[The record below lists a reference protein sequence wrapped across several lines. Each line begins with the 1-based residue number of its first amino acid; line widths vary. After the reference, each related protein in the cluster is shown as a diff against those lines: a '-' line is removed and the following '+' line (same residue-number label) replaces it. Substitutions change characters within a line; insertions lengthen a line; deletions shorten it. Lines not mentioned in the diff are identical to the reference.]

1 MTAETRRALVVGGG
15 IAGPVLGMFLR
26 RAGVEATVFEARPA
40 PQDEAGAFL
49 NLAPNGRA
57 VLAELGIAGEVDA
70 AGTPT
75 TGIEFVNH
83 RGKRL
88 GRNPEQLLLIKRGA
102 LNRVLREQ
110 AVERGVSVE
119 FAKRL
124 VGLHDDGGSVT
135 ARFAD
140 GGEATGHVLVGC
152 DGIHSATRRA
162 ILSDGPAPVYTGL
175 VGTGGFV
182 RLPEGPEPSP
192 VMEMTFGLRA
202 FFGYQVTPS
211 GEIFWFQNTPE
222 PTDPTG
228 LQAGGLGGDDQR
240 WKTRLVQ
247 LHRDDHEPIP
257 TMLQAAAPHGIGRFP
272 IYDLATLPTWHTGRV
287 ALAGDAAHVMGP
299 HTGQGSAMALEDAMV
314 LAQCLRDI
322 PDVETAL
329 ANYEHRR
336 RPRVERVVK
345 LTRRV
350 GNTKTPGPFGRAV
363 RDRVLPVVLPLGV
376 KQTAKLYAHHI
387 DWDET
392 LTTTV

>member
-1 MTAETRRALVVGGG
+1 MASHPRVLAVGAG

-26 RAGVEATVFEARPA
+26 RAGVEVAVFEGRPG

-57 VLAELGIAGEVDA
+57 VLDALGVGEAVEA

-83 RGKRL
+83 RGKRIGYNAEGL
-88 GRNPEQLLLIKRGA
+88 VLIKRGA

-110 AVERGVSVE
+110 AIRHGVSVE

-124 VGLHDDGGSVT
+124 VDVADDGSGVT

-140 GGEATGHVLVGC
+140 GTETTGDVLVGC
-152 DGIHSATRRA
+152 DGVHSMTRRA
-162 ILSDGPAPVYTGL
+162 VLPDGPVPAYTGL

-182 RLPEGPEPSP
+182 RLPDGPQPSP
-192 VMEMTFGLRA
+192 VMQMTFGLRA

-222 PTDPTG
+222 PTEPEPTDI
-228 LQAGGLGGDDQR
+228 DDQER
-240 WKTRLVQ
+240 WKARLLD

-257 TMLQAAAPHGIGRFP
+257 AMVQATDGGIGRFP
-272 IYDLATLPTWHTGRV
+272 IHDLATLPSWHAGRV
-287 ALAGDAAHVMGP
+287 VLVGDAAHVMGP

-314 LAQCLRDI
+314 LAMCLRDI
-322 PDVETAL
+322 PDVKQAL
-329 ANYEHRR
+329 AAYERIR

-345 LTRRV
+345 LTRRI
-350 GNTKTPGPFGRAV
+350 GNTKSPGPLGRAV
-363 RDRVLPVVLPLGV
+363 RDRILPLVLPLGF
-376 KQTAKLYAHHI
+376 KQTAKIHDHRI
-387 DWDET
+387 DWDERV
-392 LTTTV
+392 TTGAAT

>member
-1 MTAETRRALVVGGG
+1 MATQARRALIVGGG

-26 RAGVEATVFEARPA
+26 RAGVEPTVFETRPE
-40 PQDEAGAFL
+40 PRDEVGAFL

-57 VLAELGIAGEVDA
+57 VLDALGIGVDIDA

-75 TGIEFVNH
+75 RGIEFVNH
-83 RGKRL
+83 RGKHL
-88 GRNPEQLLLIKRGA
+88 GRNPDELLLIKRGA

-110 AVERGVSVE
+110 AVEHGVGVE

-124 VGLHDDGGSVT
+124 VGLSDDGGRVT

-140 GGEATGHVLVGC
+140 GSDATGDVLVGC
-152 DGIHSATRRA
+152 DGIHSVTRRA
-162 ILSDGPAPVYTGL
+162 ILPDGPAPAYTGL

-182 RLPEGPEPSP
+182 HLSDGPEPNP

-222 PTDPTG
+222 PTEPQETSS
-228 LQAGGLGGDDQR
+228 GDDEDRR
-240 WKTRLVQ
+240 WKARLLE

-257 TMLQAAAPHGIGRFP
+257 TMLVATDGGIGRLP
-272 IYDLATLPTWHTGRV
+272 IYDLPTLPTWHSGRV

-314 LAQCLRDI
+314 LAMCLRDI
-322 PDVETAL
+322 PHIPTAL
-329 ANYEHRR
+329 ATYEHQR
-336 RPRVERVVK
+336 RPRVEHVVK
-345 LTRRV
+345 LTRRI
-350 GNTKTPGPFGRAV
+350 GNTKSPGPLGRAV
-363 RDRVLPVVLPLGV
+363 RDRILPIVLPMGV
-376 KQTAKLYAHHI
+376 KQTAKIYAHRIH
-387 DWDET
+387 WNET
-392 LTTTV
+392 MTPTR